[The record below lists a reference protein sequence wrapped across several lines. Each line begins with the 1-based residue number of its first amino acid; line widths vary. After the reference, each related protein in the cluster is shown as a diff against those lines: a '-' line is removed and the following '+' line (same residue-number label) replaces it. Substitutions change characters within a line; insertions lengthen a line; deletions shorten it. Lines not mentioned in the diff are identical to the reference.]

1 MIATRFLTYS
11 EYTEYADW
19 LKGQDSETLHQYFG
33 MGVSDAYLES
43 LVKDI
48 VDSKHNHYFL
58 VAEERGIWVGTI
70 HIAVQNIDEVEFGVM
85 VASNRRKQ
93 GIANLMLQEAITW
106 SRNRG
111 FHALYM
117 HCVSWNTPIK
127 RLCIKHGLIVKNHY
141 EDGESE
147 TKMPLLPPNLIT
159 IGQEIAN
166 TTRSIYTLLLQRN
179 LRAFEELYG

>member
-1 MIATRFLTYS
+1 
-11 EYTEYADW
+11 
-19 LKGQDSETLHQYFG
+19 
-33 MGVSDAYLES
+33 
-43 LVKDI
+43 
-48 VDSKHNHYFL
+48 
-58 VAEERGIWVGTI
+58 
-70 HIAVQNIDEVEFGVM
+70 M